1 MLPETPATLIR
12 TPPLLG
18 LILGRSLRLRKKL
31 NMNESWF
38 RITPSHDALTITVH
52 AQPGAKRSEIVGLHG
67 DSLKI
72 RIAAPPVEGKANAAL
87 LTFIAEVFAVPTKQ
101 VRLLRGESARHKVI
115 EIIGSKV
122 HPATLIT
129 SSED

>member
-1 MLPETPATLIR
+1 
-12 TPPLLG
+12 
-18 LILGRSLRLRKKL
+18 
-31 NMNESWF
+31 MNESWF
-38 RITPSHDALTITVH
+38 RITPSLDALTITVH

-67 DSLKI
+67 DSLKV

-87 LTFIAEVFAVPTKQ
+87 LSFIAEVFAVPTKQ

-129 SSED
+129 PSDD